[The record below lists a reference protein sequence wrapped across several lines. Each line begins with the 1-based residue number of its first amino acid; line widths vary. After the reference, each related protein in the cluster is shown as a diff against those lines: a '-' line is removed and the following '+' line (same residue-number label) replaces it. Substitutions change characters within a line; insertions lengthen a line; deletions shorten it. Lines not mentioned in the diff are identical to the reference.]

1 VGVRRE
7 ARELA
12 LQLLY
17 AMELNPIDIEE
28 GLRLSRENSRASEGV
43 RLFAEELVAGVMA
56 NRSAIDKKIRGQS
69 KNWAISRMAKVDLN
83 ILRLALFE
91 LMFREDIPRNV
102 TINEAIE
109 VAKKFGSEESP
120 AFINGMLDEMDADI
134 PDKEKQ
140 RENDE

>member
-1 VGVRRE
+1 MGVRRE

-109 VAKKFGSEESP
+109 VAKKFGSEESS

-134 PDKEKQ
+134 SDKE
-140 RENDE
+140 

>member
-1 VGVRRE
+1 MGVRRE

-17 AMELNPIDIEE
+17 ALDLNPVDMEE
-28 GLRLSRENSRASEGV
+28 GLRLSRENSRAAEGV

-56 NRSAIDKKIRGQS
+56 NRVELDKKIAEKS

-91 LMFREDIPRNV
+91 LMFRNDIPRNV

-120 AFINGMLDEMDADI
+120 AFINGMLDEMAADF
-134 PDKEKQ
+134 PGKE
-140 RENDE
+140 

>member
-1 VGVRRE
+1 MGVRRE

-56 NRSAIDKKIRGQS
+56 NRSAIDRKIRGQS

-109 VAKKFGSEESP
+109 VAKKFGSEESS

>member
-1 VGVRRE
+1 VGLRRE
-7 ARELA
+7 SRELA

-17 AMELNPIDIEE
+17 ALDMNPVDTEE
-28 GLRLSRENSRASEGV
+28 GLRLSRENSRSAPGV
-43 RLFAEELVAGVMA
+43 RPFAEELVAGVMA
-56 NRSAIDKKIRGQS
+56 NRLELDRKIAEKS

-91 LMFREDIPRNV
+91 LMFRNDIPRNV

-120 AFINGMLDEMDADI
+120 AFINGMLDEMAADF
-134 PDKEKQ
+134 PGKE
-140 RENDE
+140 

>member
-28 GLRLSRENSRASEGV
+28 GLHLSRENSRASEGV

-109 VAKKFGSEESP
+109 VAKKFGSEESS

>member
-1 VGVRRE
+1 MGVRRE

-17 AMELNPIDIEE
+17 ALELNPIDMEE
-28 GLRLSRENSRASEGV
+28 GLRLSRENSRSAQGV
-43 RLFAEELVAGVMA
+43 RLFAEELVTGVMA
-56 NRSAIDKKIRGQS
+56 NRVEIDRKIVEKS

-91 LMFREDIPRNV
+91 LMFRNDIPRNV

-120 AFINGMLDEMDADI
+120 AFINGMLDEMAADF
-134 PDKEKQ
+134 PDKE
-140 RENDE
+140 